1 MSRTSFLV
9 LVGFAALAP
18 LGECQAQVGFGS
30 RRGFVNT
37 GANVNVAP
45 VLTNQNRYAR
55 MSMSV
60 GFSQLVEMQTFTPV
74 QGFPGLMPVNPI
86 GFGLGFGGINP
97 GTMQGFGR
105 WPQGN
110 KQFDGRAIPKPTSG
124 QFVDAAWKFDK
135 DKDARLDQKEL
146 EHLVVAS
153 VAVLK
158 RDPLIYKKLE
168 HGARAGRKA
177 ETAVSQNQV
186 NEAFLKQCL
195 AFDRDKDGKL
205 NPNETDTMAVA
216 LARFLK

>member
-1 MSRTSFLV
+1 MSRRIPLIIV
-9 LVGFAALAP
+9 VGFVL
-18 LGECQAQVGFGS
+18 LGPITECPAQVGFGS

-37 GANVNVAP
+37 GANMNVAP

-55 MSMSV
+55 LNMSV

-86 GFGLGFGGINP
+86 GFGFGGINP

-135 DKDARLDQKEL
+135 DKDARLDPKEL

-168 HGARAGRKA
+168 HGARAGRKPG
-177 ETAVSQNQV
+177 TAVSQNQV
-186 NEAFLKQCL
+186 NQAFLKQCL
-195 AFDRDKDGKL
+195 AYDRDKDGKL
-205 NPNETDTMAVA
+205 NPKETDTMAVA